1 MYFYY
6 QKSSSKNRIKI
17 QLTFAFVD
25 TIFFFLRSGLKEFVL
40 EEVDGA
46 VCSLV
51 DYIPVSVISYLFIPL
66 HFVSLFLPLGLR
78 NH

>member
-1 MYFYY
+1 M
-6 QKSSSKNRIKI
+6 
-17 QLTFAFVD
+17 
-25 TIFFFLRSGLKEFVL
+25 KEFVL
-40 EEVDGA
+40 KEVDGA
-46 VCSLV
+46 VCRLI

>member
-6 QKSSSKNRIKI
+6 QKSSSKNRIKT

-25 TIFFFLRSGLKEFVL
+25 TIFFLRSGLKEFVL

-46 VCSLV
+46 VCWLI